1 MSSSALAVVAR
12 FFRGMGSLYRYIG
25 PGNRVR
31 LTYGSFFD
39 TAKNTSM
46 ITDAWKRCDQ

>member
-1 MSSSALAVVAR
+1 MSSSALAVVAQL
-12 FFRGMGSLYRYIG
+12 FRGMESLYRYTG

-39 TAKNTSM
+39 TVKNTPM